1 MEDALIEV
9 ATMRRFAGIAL
20 ITDRIPDETTILAFR
35 HLLEENELGE
45 QIFEAVKAHLK
56 ANGMAMKQGTIIDA
70 TIIAAPSTTKNEK
83 RERDPEM
90 HQTKKGN
97 QWYYGMKV
105 HVGVDSENGLIHS
118 VETTAANVHDL
129 TPAAEL
135 LHGEETVVYADA
147 GYQGIEKRPEMQ
159 GRGIGFRVAMRPGK
173 RRVLPDTPEGH
184 VDDLIETAKAHIRAK
199 VEHPFRVIKRQF
211 GFQKTR
217 LRGLALP
224 RPKAERGGATGT
236 AARSTCWQRCRT
248 CIRPDGNCSQQ
259 PDQGIGMAE
268 RRDSASRTSPNWM
281 NTRPEVI
288 KKWSQKQCTVQGTL
302 PCSLP
307 PLDPRLSRVSLG
319 SLWATSLGL
328 PASEHKRPY
337 RALQP

>member
-1 MEDALIEV
+1 MLRIHLMQQWFDLSDPAMEDALIEV

-70 TIIAAPSTTKNEK
+70 TIIAAPSSTKNEK

-118 VETTAANVHDL
+118 VDQAAANGHDL
-129 TPAAEL
+129 TAAAEL

-147 GYQGIEKRPEMQ
+147 GQQGMEKRPKRQ
-159 GRGIGFRVAMRPGK
+159 GRGIGFRVAMRLGK
-173 RRVLPDTPEGH
+173 RCVLPDTPEGH
-184 VDDLIETAKAHIRAK
+184 GDDLVETAKAHIRAK
-199 VEHPFRVIKRQF
+199 VEHPFDVI
-211 GFQKTR
+211 
-217 LRGLALP
+217 
-224 RPKAERGGATGT
+224 
-236 AARSTCWQRCRT
+236 
-248 CIRPDGNCSQQ
+248 
-259 PDQGIGMAE
+259 
-268 RRDSASRTSPNWM
+268 
-281 NTRPEVI
+281 
-288 KKWSQKQCTVQGTL
+288 
-302 PCSLP
+302 
-307 PLDPRLSRVSLG
+307 
-319 SLWATSLGL
+319 
-328 PASEHKRPY
+328 
-337 RALQP
+337 